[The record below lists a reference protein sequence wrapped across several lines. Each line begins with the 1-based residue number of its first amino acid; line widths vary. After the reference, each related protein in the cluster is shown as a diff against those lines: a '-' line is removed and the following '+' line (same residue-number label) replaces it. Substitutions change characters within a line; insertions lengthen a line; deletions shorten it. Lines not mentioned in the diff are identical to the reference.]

1 MPDKFDYLEPQCA
14 LCGGAEFYYPDENAP
29 SGRIPVSRIIE
40 KLDSF
45 LNKNDLVSAQNLLEY
60 WRSES
65 VALRDRQGELSIL
78 NELVGLYRKVGNKEK
93 GLDAIS
99 SSLEIIKELGQ
110 SESVSSGTVLLNC
123 ATAYK
128 AFGMAESSIPLYR
141 TAERIYEKNLQPSDS
156 KFGGLYNNM
165 ALALVDLRDFS
176 GAEKTYLSALDI
188 MKQAK
193 HGELECAITLINMA
207 HMYEKCLRLE
217 KVDDLM
223 QEAYGLLMTESL
235 PRDGYFAYVCE
246 CCEPSF
252 AYFGYDDISA
262 HLKKLYGEI
271 YAGA

>member
-1 MPDKFDYLEPQCA
+1 MLDKFDYLEPQCA
-14 LCGGAEFYYPDENAP
+14 LCGGAEFYYPNENAP
-29 SGRIPVSRIIE
+29 DGRIPVGRVIE

-60 WRSES
+60 WRAEAI
-65 VALRDRQGELSIL
+65 ALRDKQGELSVL
-78 NELVGLYRKVGNKEK
+78 NELVGLYRKIGNKEK
-93 GLDAIS
+93 GLEAVS
-99 SSLEIIKELGQ
+99 SSLNIVKELGQ
-110 SESVSSGTVLLNC
+110 EEATSSGTVLLNC

-128 AFGMAESSIPLYR
+128 AFGMAEHALPLYKS
-141 TAERIYEKNLQPSDS
+141 AEQIYNKNLQPSDS

-165 ALALVDLRDFS
+165 ALALVDLRDFT
-176 GAEKTYLSALDI
+176 GAEKAYLSALDI

-223 QEAYGLLMTESL
+223 QEAYRLLMTESL

-246 CCEPSF
+246 NCEPSF
-252 AYFGYDDISA
+252 AYFGYDDISE